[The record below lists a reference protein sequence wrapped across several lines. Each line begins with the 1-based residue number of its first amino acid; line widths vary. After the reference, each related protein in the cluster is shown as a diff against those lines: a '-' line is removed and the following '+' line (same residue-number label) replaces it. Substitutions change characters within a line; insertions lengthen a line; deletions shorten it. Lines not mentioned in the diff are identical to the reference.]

1 MELQAVEVKSF
12 KRLQKIEL
20 LTPTLT
26 VLVGGNNSG
35 KSSLL
40 QGIHFAV
47 TVLQSARL
55 SAEGGKPISTLGFDQ
70 FIYKPTG
77 DLIRLNHSGLL
88 PVPWTPT

>member
-1 MELQAVEVKSF
+1 MELQAVEVRSF
-12 KRLQKIEL
+12 KKLEKIEL
-20 LTPTLT
+20 LTPALT

-40 QGIHFAV
+40 QGIHFAI

-55 SAEGGKPISTLGFDQ
+55 SAEGGKPINTLGFDQ

-77 DLIRLNHSGLL
+77 DGRVLNF
-88 PVPWTPT
+88 V